1 MTAIRDQQIGAPP
14 PVSLLRDLVGADD
27 ASIPEVWKAR
37 VERSAGHDFLIS
49 EGRRWTY
56 ADAWEE
62 ILRFGGHLER
72 TGLGGS
78 GQRVATF
85 LSNRAVTLWAWF
97 GAVTTGAAHFA
108 LNREHRGPV
117 LQDMVRRCGASVL
130 VTEANALPALQA
142 LGPLP
147 FREVIF
153 ADAVPPG
160 AESLASEVMGW
171 SDATA
176 GTRLQSIAQPRPT
189 DVAGILFTSGTT
201 GRSKAALLSH
211 NAYCRGAARVA
222 AAWGWNEDDIFHAWL
237 PLFHIA
243 GQMHQTMSMVVA
255 GGTLAQFPTFSRSQ
269 FWKQVADTKATIVC
283 GLSNVLHLWARTA
296 PNTEDAKTTLRSV
309 IAAAIPRELHRALEE
324 RFGLTIMEQY
334 GMTEAELLTLP
345 AHPGERVPLGSC
357 GRAGPDFE
365 LRVVDEEDRP
375 VTPGKIGEIV
385 ARPKAPGLVML
396 GYEGDDAA
404 TVRAWRNLWFHTGD
418 SGYLDADGCLF
429 YVDRLKHMIRRRG
442 ENISSFELE
451 ATLATCPFI
460 EECAAVGVPS
470 PLGEQDV
477 KVVAVLRMA
486 ATATPKDIYDFCNAH
501 MARFMVPRY
510 VQILGELP
518 HNQVGKVEKE
528 KLKSL
533 EPGTWDAEAFVTK
546 RKA

>member
-1 MTAIRDQQIGAPP
+1 MLTPGDQQPGAPP

-27 ASIPEVWKAR
+27 ASIPEVWLAR
-37 VERSAGHDFLIS
+37 VERSSARVFLVS

-56 ADAWEE
+56 AEAWDE

-72 TGLGGS
+72 EGLGGS

-85 LSNRAVTLWAWF
+85 LSNRATTLWTWF
-97 GAVTTGAAHFA
+97 GTVATGAAHFA

-117 LQDMVRRCGASVL
+117 LQDMVRRCGANVL
-130 VTEANALPALQA
+130 VTEASALPALQS

-153 ADAVPPG
+153 VDAVPGG
-160 AESLASEVMGW
+160 AASLAPRVANW

-176 GTRLQSIAQPRPT
+176 GTLLQAIARPRPT
-189 DVAGILFTSGTT
+189 DLAGILFTSGTT
-201 GRSKAALLSH
+201 GRSKAVLLPQ

-243 GQMHQTMSMVVA
+243 GQMHQTMSMVVV
-255 GGTLAQFPTFSRSQ
+255 GGTLAQFATFSRSQ
-269 FWKQVADTKATIVC
+269 FWKQIEETKATIVC
-283 GLSNVLHLWARTA
+283 GLSNVLHLWSRAAPSAEDARTS
-296 PNTEDAKTTLRSV
+296 LRSV
-309 IAAAIPRELHRALEE
+309 IAAAIPRDIHHELE
-324 RFGLTIMEQY
+324 RRFDLTIMEQY

-345 AHPGERVPLGSC
+345 AYPGERVPLGSC

-365 LRVVDEEDRP
+365 LSVVDEEDRP
-375 VTPGKIGEIV
+375 VAPGKVGEIV
-385 ARPKAPGLVML
+385 VRPRAPGLLML

-404 TVRAWRNLWFHTGD
+404 TVQAWRSLWFHTGD
-418 SGYLDADGCLF
+418 SGYLDVDGFLF
-429 YVDRLKHMIRRRG
+429 YVDRLKHTIRRRG

-451 ATLATCPFI
+451 ATLSLCPLV

-477 KVVAVLRMA
+477 KVVVVLRRPG
-486 ATATPKDIYDFCNAH
+486 TATPKDIHDFCATH

-510 VQILGELP
+510 VQILPELP

-528 KLKSL
+528 KLRSL
-533 EPGTWDAEAFVTK
+533 DPGTWDAEASIVREK
-546 RKA
+546 P